1 MRGKFLLKRCYIF
14 IQCLLFNYSLSLNY
28 ISVYWRFG
36 LGTIFS
42 KQEQYSLA
50 ELHFK
55 RALQINPQNSALMCH
70 IGVVQHALKKTD
82 QALKTL
88 NTALVND
95 PDNTLCKFHRA
106 SINFSIGRH
115 MEALREFEELKNII
129 PKESLV
135 YYSIGKVKDSQTIIS
150 NACFLIFFFLTGA

>member
-1 MRGKFLLKRCYIF
+1 
-14 IQCLLFNYSLSLNY
+14 
-28 ISVYWRFG
+28 
-36 LGTIFS
+36 
-42 KQEQYSLA
+42 
-50 ELHFK
+50 
-55 RALQINPQNSALMCH
+55 MCH

-88 NTALVND
+88 NTALMND

-135 YYSIGKVKDSQTIIS
+135 YYSIGKVRDRSVEQ
-150 NACFLIFFFLTGA
+150 NFLS